1 MNKGASPVHSRL
13 FGIRL
18 ATSAVFETK
27 FAQFNDDVLFGEVWA
42 REEQLPLPDR
52 RIVTVVALMAQG
64 LADSSFRYH
73 LETAKKGGVTGE
85 EMAEILD
92 PCGVKTGPAP
102 PKPGRLSRCQ
112 RSERSNSR
120 FLKQVNGTFL
130 HTIAHRMGWRLTW
143 PGLGPGRICPPP
155 AVVPSRVYSL

>member
-1 MNKGASPVHSRL
+1 MNKGASPSHSRL

-18 ATSAVFETK
+18 AASAVFETK

-52 RIVTVVALMAQG
+52 RIATVVALMAQG
-64 LADSSFRYH
+64 LVDSSFRYH
-73 LETAKKGGVTGE
+73 LEAAKKGGVTGE

-112 RSERSNSR
+112 RSGRS
-120 FLKQVNGTFL
+120 QVFETSK
-130 HTIAHRMGWRLTW
+130 TVRSCAHRMGWRLTW
-143 PGLGPGRICPPP
+143 PGLCSGRICPPP